1 MLHVAEQA
9 DTLAVLHKNGCAPQQ
24 DRKIASDDT
33 TWRCVAT
40 FRGNDA
46 AKQAET
52 RCNGPFEAERQ
63 LDAMAA
69 NALHVRSGSRQPIV
83 RCVNRVARNSAISA
97 DIACEGYRV
106 PSKQLLDEMAD
117 EMRAHLRPENSPL
130 AFGRSSRRAP
140 MQRLGRARGV
150 PMEMKSEFVRHAVSD
165 LTSDQVQCARQHNY
179 QRKNRNGRKC
189 YEKAVG
195 LFFFAC
201 CRCYWC
207 DACRVVDLCP
217 DRGHRTHRGRR
228 SE

>member
-1 MLHVAEQA
+1 MLRVAEQA
-9 DTLAVLHKNGCAPQQ
+9 DTLAVLHENGCAPQQ

-33 TWRCVAT
+33 TRRCVAT

-83 RCVNRVARNSAISA
+83 RCVNRVARNAAISA

-117 EMRAHLRPENSPL
+117 EMRAHLRPET
-130 AFGRSSRRAP
+130 ARRPSAGTRRKP
-140 MQRLGRARGV
+140 RCNGLGGRGV
-150 PMEMKSEFVRHAVSD
+150 FMKTKSEFVGTR
-165 LTSDQVQCARQHNY
+165 Y
-179 QRKNRNGRKC
+179 P
-189 YEKAVG
+189 
-195 LFFFAC
+195 
-201 CRCYWC
+201 
-207 DACRVVDLCP
+207 VDK
-217 DRGHRTHRGRR
+217 
-228 SE
+228 